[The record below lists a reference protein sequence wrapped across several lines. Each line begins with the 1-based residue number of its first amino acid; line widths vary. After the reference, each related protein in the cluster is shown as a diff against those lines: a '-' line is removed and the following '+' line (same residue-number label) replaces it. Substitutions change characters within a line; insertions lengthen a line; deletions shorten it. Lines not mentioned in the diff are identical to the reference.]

1 MAIVWT
7 VSARR
12 DGNGTWDFIEARNPD
27 AAELVSS
34 EILRSVEGLL
44 QSPKR
49 GSLVGLRRRE
59 NWWFLG
65 CLMWWFISW
74 QKEMW

>member
-7 VSARR
+7 TSARR
-12 DGNGTWDFIEARNPD
+12 DVNAIWDFIEARNPN

-44 QSPKR
+44 QFPKR
-49 GSLVGLRRRE
+49 GGA
-59 NWWFLG
+59 WAG
-65 CLMWWFISW
+65 
-74 QKEMW
+74 